1 MSFETGCRVDF
12 VFKGSHKAHANLL
25 EHHATSSFKA
35 NVLLMAFNITLC
47 VISVNQTKEALWLP
61 KGQTIPKS
69 NFWSLPSA
77 ASSLRPTQ
85 KKGKPRRKYTLAN
98 FFANLPPLLV
108 RKYQTVTYSQPSS
121 TQHLLNLAV
130 CPRQNFCSPMTGVGP
145 VPKLT
150 LMPGCAPPAPE
161 PCAVTVFW
169 VKTQL
174 KSKKSLSRGSRRKSK
189 PESWGPLIFQSQEY
203 PTQMLEDV
211 LCKGTTFGMVTW
223 HGQLKGRHTF
233 QETRMQAACVELS
246 QHDTHVHRC
255 TLLVSHM
262 IASGMRYAAHM
273 QHG

>member
-1 MSFETGCRVDF
+1 MSAPKFLQPYDWCGTSP
-12 VFKGSHKAHANLL
+12 KAQAHAW
-25 EHHATSSFKA
+25 
-35 NVLLMAFNITLC
+35 V
-47 VISVNQTKEALWLP
+47 
-61 KGQTIPKS
+61 
-69 NFWSLPSA
+69 
-77 ASSLRPTQ
+77 RP
-85 KKGKPRRKYTLAN
+85 PRSR
-98 FFANLPPLLV
+98 
-108 RKYQTVTYSQPSS
+108 TV
-121 TQHLLNLAV
+121 
-130 CPRQNFCSPMTGVGP
+130 C
-145 VPKLT
+145 
-150 LMPGCAPPAPE
+150 
-161 PCAVTVFW
+161 TVFW

-233 QETRMQAACVELS
+233 QETRMQAACIELS

-273 QHG
+273 QHGNRAARQFPHACLQCRLLLVHIRTHRHGVGQANRFVSFVESRKQQ